1 MQKLTNVIQHG
12 WVTKLDKVNKL
23 IYFKGEI
30 YLAFLILEVPISTGE
45 LLTTDGIP
53 LKQSLK
59 KAERKNKIRAFLLVF
74 PLLLFIFVTFVMPIG
89 DMLLRSVDDAQINS
103 VFPNTFEEYKKWD
116 KKKDELPPEEV
127 YKALFEELAYGDKI
141 QVGRALTRMN
151 YSKSGWKSLI
161 KKTSRAIKKVVKKNE
176 FPDSYKDFLIATNDG
191 WADPTF
197 WYAMGQMVNNTTPIY
212 YYNAIDMTYDQDQ
225 NVIRQEENRRVYVQ
239 TWIKTLKVSIYVTF
253 FCLILG
259 FPVAHLLASLPLRYS
274 NLLMIFVLLPFWT
287 SLLVRTTAWIVML
300 QQQGVINGVL
310 VWIGL
315 LSDDGR
321 LPMVYNETGT
331 LIAMTQILLPFMILP
346 LYSVMRVIPKSH
358 MRAAQN
364 LGAKPAMAFWK
375 VYLPQTIPGM
385 SAGGLLVFVLAIG
398 YFITPELVGG
408 KDGKLIGSWIA
419 YHLKTTLN
427 WGLCAAL
434 GAILLGVM
442 LIFYWLYNKIV
453 GIDNIKL
460 G

>member
-1 MQKLTNVIQHG
+1 M
-12 WVTKLDKVNKL
+12 
-23 IYFKGEI
+23 
-30 YLAFLILEVPISTGE
+30 EVVISTAE
-45 LLTTDGIP
+45 IFTTDGVP
-53 LKQSLK
+53 LKQSLR

-74 PLLLFIFVTFVMPIG
+74 PLLLFIIVTFVMPIG
-89 DMLLRSVDDAQINS
+89 DMLLRSVDDAQINT
-103 VFPNTFEEYKKWD
+103 VFPKTFEEYKKWD
-116 KKKDELPPEEV
+116 RTKDELPPEAV
-127 YKALFEELAYGDKI
+127 YRTLFEELATGEKI
-141 QVGRALTRMN
+141 KIGRALTRMN

-161 KKTSRAIKKVVKKNE
+161 KKTSREIKKMKKKGE
-176 FPDSYKDFLIATNDG
+176 IPESYKETLIEINKDWG
-191 WADPTF
+191 DPTF
-197 WYAMGQMVNNTTPIY
+197 WYSMAQMLNTKTPIY
-212 YYNAIDMTYDQDQ
+212 YWNALDRTYDQDQ
-225 NVIRQEENRRVYVQ
+225 NVVMQDEKRRIYVQ
-239 TWIKTLKVSIYVTF
+239 TWLKTLKVSVYVTF

-259 FPVAHLLASLPLRYS
+259 FPVAHLLANLPLRYS

-300 QQQGVINGVL
+300 QQKGVINGVL
-310 VWIGL
+310 VWLGI
-315 LSDDGR
+315 LSDEGR
-321 LPMVYNETGT
+321 IQMVYNETGT

-364 LGAKPAMAFWK
+364 LGAKPATAFIR
-375 VYLPQTIPGM
+375 VYFPQTIPGM

-419 YHLKTTLN
+419 FHLKTTLN

-434 GAILLGVM
+434 GSILLGVM

>member
-1 MQKLTNVIQHG
+1 MKARFISP
-12 WVTKLDKVNKL
+12 
-23 IYFKGEI
+23 F
-30 YLAFLILEVPISTGE
+30 FLEDFISTAE

-74 PLLLFIFVTFVMPIG
+74 PLLLFIIVTFVMPIG
-89 DMLLRSVDDAQINS
+89 DMLFRSVDDSQINT
-103 VFPNTFEEYKKWD
+103 VFPNTFNEYKKWD
-116 KKKDELPPEEV
+116 RDKDELPPEEV
-127 YKALFEELAYGDKI
+127 YKSLFEELAYGEKI
-141 QVGRALTRMN
+141 QIGRALTRMN

-161 KKTSRAIKKVVKKNE
+161 KTTSRQIKKAVKKDELPDNYKEFMITTNE
-176 FPDSYKDFLIATNDG
+176 R

-197 WYAMGQMVNNTTPIY
+197 WYAMGQMLDTTTPIY
-212 YYNAIDMTYDQDQ
+212 YWNALDRTYDQDQ
-225 NVIRQEENRRVYVQ
+225 NVVMQDEKRRIYIK
-239 TWIKTLKVSIYVTF
+239 TWIKTLKISVYVTI

-259 FPVAHLLASLPLRYS
+259 FPVAHLLANLPLRYS

-300 QQQGVINGVL
+300 QQNGVINGIL
-310 VWIGL
+310 VWLGI

-321 LPMVYNETGT
+321 LQLVYNETGT

-364 LGAKPAMAFWK
+364 LGAKPATAFWR
-375 VYLPQTIPGM
+375 VYLPQTIPGV

-408 KDGKLIGSWIA
+408 KDGKLIGHWIA

-442 LIFYWLYNKIV
+442 LVFYWLYNKIV

>member
-1 MQKLTNVIQHG
+1 M
-12 WVTKLDKVNKL
+12 
-23 IYFKGEI
+23 
-30 YLAFLILEVPISTGE
+30 
-45 LLTTDGIP
+45 TTDGVP

-59 KAERKNKIRAFLLVF
+59 KAERRNKIRAFLLVF
-74 PLLLFIFVTFVMPIG
+74 PLLLFIIVTFVMPIG
-89 DMLLRSVDDAQINS
+89 DMLLRSVDDSQINS

-116 KKKDELPPEEV
+116 KEIDELPPEEV
-127 YKALFEELAYGDKI
+127 YKALFEELAYGNKI

-161 KKTSRAIKKVVKKNE
+161 KKTSRAIKKVVKKEE
-176 FPDSYKDFLIATNDG
+176 FPESYKEFLIETNEK
-191 WADPTF
+191 WADPTY
-197 WYAMGQMVNNTTPIY
+197 WYAMGQMVNNQTSIY
-212 YYNAIDMTYDQDQ
+212 YWNAIDRTFDQDL
-225 NVIRQEENRRVYVQ
+225 NVVQQDENRRVYVQ
-239 TWIKTLKVSIYVTF
+239 TWIKTLKVSIYVTI

-259 FPVAHLLASLPLRYS
+259 FPVAHLLANLPLRYS

-300 QQQGVINGVL
+300 QQKGVINGIL
-310 VWIGL
+310 VWLGI

-321 LPMVYNETGT
+321 LSMVYNETGT

-364 LGAKPAMAFWK
+364 LGAKPAMAFWR

-398 YFITPELVGG
+398 YFITPELVGR

-419 YHLKTTLN
+419 YHLKTTLS
-427 WGLCAAL
+427 WGLTAAL
-434 GAILLGVM
+434 GAILLGFM

>member
-1 MQKLTNVIQHG
+1 MEG
-12 WVTKLDKVNKL
+12 L
-23 IYFKGEI
+23 ITT
-30 YLAFLILEVPISTGE
+30 AE
-45 LLTTDGIP
+45 LFTTDGVP

-74 PLLLFIFVTFVMPIG
+74 PLLLFVFVTFVMPIG
-89 DMLLRSVDDAQINS
+89 DMLLRSVDDSQINT
-103 VFPNTFEEYKKWD
+103 VFPKTFEEFKKWD
-116 KKKDELPPEEV
+116 REKDLLPPEEV
-127 YKALFEELAYGDKI
+127 YRTLFEELSTGDKI
-141 QVGRALTRMN
+141 QIGRALTRMN

-161 KKTSRAIKKVVKKNE
+161 KKTSREIKKMTRNGE
-176 FPDSYKDFLIATNDG
+176 TPESYKKTLIAINKDWG
-191 WADPTF
+191 DATF
-197 WYAMGQMVNNTTPIY
+197 WYSMSQMINKQTPIY
-212 YYNAIDMTYDQDQ
+212 YWNAIDRTFDEEQ
-225 NVIRQEENRRVYVQ
+225 NVIMQDEKRRIYVQ
-239 TWIKTLKVSIYVTF
+239 TWIKTLKVSVYVTL

-259 FPVAHLLASLPLRYS
+259 FPVAHLLANLPLRYS

-300 QQQGVINGVL
+300 QQKGVINGVL
-310 VWIGL
+310 VWLGI
-315 LSDDGR
+315 LSDEGR
-321 LPMVYNETGT
+321 IQMVYNETGT

-346 LYSVMRVIPKSH
+346 LYSVMKVIPKSH

-364 LGAKPAMAFWK
+364 LGAKPAKAFFK